1 MDPGGEGGEM
11 DKKRERAIDSG
22 VGYDLLLI
30 TGSRDGK
37 YIIQVRMHVWTLARK
52 KDNTD
57 MYRDTA
63 KLIARQAFQ

>member
-37 YIIQVRMHVWTLARK
+37 YIIQVRMYVCMDTGEK
-52 KDNTD
+52 K
-57 MYRDTA
+57 
-63 KLIARQAFQ
+63 KIIPI